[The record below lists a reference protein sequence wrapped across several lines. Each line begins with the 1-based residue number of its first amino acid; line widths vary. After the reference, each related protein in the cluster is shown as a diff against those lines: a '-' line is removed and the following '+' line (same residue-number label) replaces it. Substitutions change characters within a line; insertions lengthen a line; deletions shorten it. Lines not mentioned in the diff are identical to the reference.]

1 MAKSNNLP
9 AKIYKAGER
18 TETRL
23 RFTWNAGDGNTT
35 STKYFDLA
43 KALSMVNR
51 RAYRQGLYYYVAS
64 IEFSNGT
71 EAYAQINTLPDTWQT
86 KLAWERGFKNWSK
99 MNRLAAA
106 GDNIYPKYHDFKT
119 QMINGVTIL
128 DPCYGDMD
136 SDGGGGTGLADV
148 YTADDW
154 VTSDFITQDPYLHGG
169 TDSDTPVEAHNADTF
184 VTHMLGPHVGSS
196 GQWTSIGLIRSL
208 NDVWALQPAEG
219 EPSLD
224 ADADTDPI
232 AALFDSADTS
242 DDVRLNLDTDND
254 EPPYNHDAFTGS
266 TSVEETV
273 SRAIVRTSAGAG
285 ALARAPGFCA
295 PLGLLQVNV
304 SDFSAGTSV
313 GAVELHIDL
322 VPGSYHGVY
331 AERMI

>member
-119 QMINGVTIL
+119 QMINGASLMGPKSADHTAAVS
-128 DPCYGDMD
+128 YGPDE
-136 SDGGGGTGLADV
+136 
-148 YTADDW
+148 W
-154 VTSDFITQDPYLHGG
+154 VTSKYVTEDPG
-169 TDSDTPVEAHNADTF
+169 TSDPQTVDTF
-184 VTHMLGPHVGSS
+184 VTHMLGPHVAG
-196 GQWTSIGLIRSL
+196 GGAPDNWTSIGLIRSL
-208 NDVWALQPAEG
+208 NDTWRQSPAAG
-219 EPSLD
+219 EPELD
-224 ADADTDPI
+224 GDMDTDPLGN
-232 AALFDSADTS
+232 LFDAGDTH
-242 DDVRLNLDTDND
+242 DDIRLNLDQDND
-254 EPPYNHDAFTGS
+254 LTPYDANVLVGSSSVHEVHLAATG
-266 TSVEETV
+266 
-273 SRAIVRTSAGAG
+273 RTSSGSGAIAHLG
-285 ALARAPGFCA
+285 GFCV
-295 PLGLLQVNV
+295 PLGLIEVDV
-304 SDFSAGTSV
+304 TDFADGGSI
-313 GAVELHIDL
+313 GAVELVL
-322 VPGSYHGVY
+322 ELTPGSYHGVY
-331 AERMI
+331 AERIL